1 MFFTGRFP
9 RARPELAEL
18 VPFLQVAALDSYLQR
33 PQTAAHENLTRIRVE
48 GKNRDN
54 GIAG

>member
-33 PQTAAHENLTRIRVE
+33 LQTAAHENLTRIRVE